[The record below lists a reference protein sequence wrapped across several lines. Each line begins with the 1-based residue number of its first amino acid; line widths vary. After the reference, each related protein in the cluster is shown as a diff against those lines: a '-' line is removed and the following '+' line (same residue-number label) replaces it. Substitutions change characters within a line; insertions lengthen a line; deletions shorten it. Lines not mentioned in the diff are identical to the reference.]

1 VTATIEAAFLSQLEA
16 HKGILHK
23 VSRMYMDTAED
34 REDLRQ
40 EIIIQLWKSY
50 NNFKQASEFSTW
62 MYRVAINTA
71 ITYFKQEKKKK
82 DRYILGDT
90 PEQAATHY
98 DGIKDEQMEEFY
110 KAVHLLKPVEKAL
123 VFYFLEG
130 QSHKQIGDSLG
141 ITEVNARV
149 KLNRTK
155 EKLQNIIKTKAYE
168 L

>member
-1 VTATIEAAFLSQLEA
+1 MIETKEKEFLSQLQM

-23 VSRMYMDTAED
+23 VSRMYMDTEED

-50 NNFKQASEFSTW
+50 NSFKKESEFSTW

-71 ITYFKQEKKKK
+71 ITYFKKEKNNIDTLYTAEMPDHSSTEYDATK
-82 DRYILGDT
+82 D
-90 PEQAATHY
+90 Q
-98 DGIKDEQMEEFY
+98 QMEQFY
-110 KAVHLLKPVEKAL
+110 KAVHELKPVEKAL
-123 VFYFLEG
+123 IFYFLEG
-130 QSHKQIGDSLG
+130 LSHKKIGENLG
-141 ITEVNARV
+141 ISEINARV

-155 EKLQNIIKTKAYE
+155 EKLQNIIKINEHE